1 MPTPETTVP
10 DDTEALGATSAP
22 SVVTGGLWTLLN
34 RALPQAQLL
43 ILSIVIARY
52 LGPTDMGRQ
61 SYIAFVSL
69 TLVQAATAGLPGALT
84 RFVGELLGARRGGQA
99 MSLHRLTLRV
109 EIAAAALLL
118 AAMCATAALGGDLA
132 AAWVLAGVSGA
143 LAVLQSVP
151 MSLLA
156 GAQRWRAASLPG
168 LVTGVATVPA
178 MIVVLGAGGGI
189 TGLFAVEAL
198 AVFANLIWTAVLA
211 RRVEV
216 RLPAPEPADPE
227 LRRRF
232 LSFAG
237 NLTIIVVIHFVVWRR
252 SELFVMQHY
261 STDAQIAFYSIAFA
275 AVSGLAKLP
284 ETIEAITVPAVANLM
299 GTGEHERVRRGF
311 WRALRLLAVATPPLV
326 AGVAVTGPALL
337 NLLYGHAYAGA
348 GAVLLAMLA
357 PLLVQPMLTMSE
369 AILYGLERPRFIVKA
384 GLVACVVD
392 IGLAF
397 ALVPRLDALGAAI
410 ANGVSQLV
418 AGVPCLVLAAR
429 LHRPLDLAVAPLL
442 RGLGLACA
450 VAAASG
456 AVLLAFGTGAVPTL
470 AAVAAGAAAF
480 VVLGRVARPLAADDA
495 AWLAGALG
503 DAGARGVA
511 SRFVRR
517 LA

>member
-1 MPTPETTVP
+1 M
-10 DDTEALGATSAP
+10 
-22 SVVTGGLWTLLN
+22 
-34 RALPQAQLL
+34 
-43 ILSIVIARY
+43 
-52 LGPTDMGRQ
+52 
-61 SYIAFVSL
+61 
-69 TLVQAATAGLPGALT
+69 
-84 RFVGELLGARRGGQA
+84 
-99 MSLHRLTLRV
+99 
-109 EIAAAALLL
+109 
-118 AAMCATAALGGDLA
+118 
-132 AAWVLAGVSGA
+132 
-143 LAVLQSVP
+143 
-151 MSLLA
+151 
-156 GAQRWRAASLPG
+156 
-168 LVTGVATVPA
+168 ATVPLT
-178 MIVVLGAGGGI
+178 IVVLGAGGGI

-198 AVFANLIWTAVLA
+198 AVFVNLVWTAALA
-211 RRVEV
+211 RRVVV

-232 LSFAG
+232 LAFAG
-237 NLTIIVVIHFVVWRR
+237 NTTIIVVIHFVVWRR

-299 GTGEHERVRRGF
+299 GTGEHERVGRGF

-369 AILYGLERPRFIVKA
+369 AILYALERPRFIVKA
-384 GLVACVVD
+384 GLAACVVD
-392 IGLAF
+392 VALAF

-429 LHRPLDLAVAPLL
+429 LHRPLDLAAGPLL

-450 VAAASG
+450 VAAAAG
-456 AVLLAFGTGAVPTL
+456 AVLLVFGTGAVPTL
-470 AAVAAGAAAF
+470 AAVVAGVAAF
-480 VVLGRVARPLAADDA
+480 VALGAVVRPLPADDA
-495 AWLAGALG
+495 RWLAAALG
-503 DAGARGVA
+503 DAGPRGVA